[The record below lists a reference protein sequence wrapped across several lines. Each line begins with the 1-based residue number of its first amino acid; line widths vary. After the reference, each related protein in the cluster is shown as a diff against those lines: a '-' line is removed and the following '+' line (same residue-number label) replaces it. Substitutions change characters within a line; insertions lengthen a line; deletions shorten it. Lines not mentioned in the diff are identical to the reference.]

1 MTEIENMNRSEL
13 LSRLRATGQV
23 NQIGNDDSPE
33 WARAFELYRAAGGGS
48 VDMGCSS
55 CWNKVRDWILNEN
68 E

>member
-13 LSRLRATGQV
+13 LSRLRTTGQV
-23 NQIGNDDSPE
+23 NKIGNEDSPE
-33 WARAFELYRAAGGGS
+33 WKRAFELYQAAGGGA

-55 CWNKVRDWILNEN
+55 CWNKVRDWILNES